1 MAGRGEGTVT
11 GKEAVM
17 EALRNGWGV
26 EVAVEDHRFWDIR
39 RWKIGDATQRDIYG
53 VSITR
58 SGTDEYTFQRAL
70 YETRT
75 WNERMYLYPIP
86 QSELF
91 KNTNL
96 NPQNTGW

>member
-1 MAGRGEGTVT
+1 MTVHLH
-11 GKEAVM
+11 V
-17 EALRNGWGV
+17 
-26 EVAVEDHRFWDIR
+26 R
-39 RWKIGDATQRDIYG
+39 RWKIASDTQRSIYG
-53 VSITR
+53 VTISEEDGAKT
-58 SGTDEYTFQRAL
+58 YQRAL